1 LLSLSL
7 GVRII
12 TRVSFTNPSADMQ
25 RLVHYGITFILL
37 SALYVFA
44 PHAAEAQSSTEPPLQ
59 GKSLY
64 GSAELGGPAG
74 GYTLALRHLFI
85 RTPQLHLG
93 LQVGGSFSQNVV
105 WDGTATALTAGA
117 LAARRIGALGDTPVA
132 LEGGLGVTRVHE
144 DLCDEGNCTG
154 VVSRRTLHVYASSA
168 LRVTTMNGR
177 LSYRLGVVTLMSD
190 SDPFV
195 LPLLGVGVGL
205 F

>member
-1 LLSLSL
+1 MLLWESS
-7 GVRII
+7 GPVY
-12 TRVSFTNPSADMQ
+12 
-25 RLVHYGITFILL
+25 RLPCRDRPR
-37 SALYVFA
+37 A
-44 PHAAEAQSSTEPPLQ
+44 PHRCFYQVRPL
-59 GKSLY
+59 
-64 GSAELGGPAG
+64 
-74 GYTLALRHLFI
+74 GYHDSYARTCR

-144 DLCDEGNCTG
+144 DLCDGGNCTG
-154 VVSRRTLHVYASSA
+154 VVSRTTAYVYASSA

-177 LSYRLGVVTLMSD
+177 LAYRLGVVTLMSD

-195 LPLLGVGVGL
+195 LPGGWRRVILKRVAEAHLQVPSPVVWSAFAAHEVGT
-205 F
+205 

>member
-1 LLSLSL
+1 
-7 GVRII
+7 
-12 TRVSFTNPSADMQ
+12 MQ
-25 RLVHYGITFILL
+25 RLIRYGIVFMLL
-37 SALYVFA
+37 SAFYVFT
-44 PHAAEAQSSTEPPLQ
+44 PNAAGAQSRTAPPLQ
-59 GKSLY
+59 GKALY
-64 GSAELGGPAG
+64 GSAALGGPAG
-74 GYTLALRHLFI
+74 GYTLSVQHLFI

-144 DLCDEGNCTG
+144 DLCDGGNCTG
-154 VVSRRTLHVYASSA
+154 VVSRTTAYVYASSA

-177 LSYRLGVVTLMSD
+177 LAYRLGVVTLMSD